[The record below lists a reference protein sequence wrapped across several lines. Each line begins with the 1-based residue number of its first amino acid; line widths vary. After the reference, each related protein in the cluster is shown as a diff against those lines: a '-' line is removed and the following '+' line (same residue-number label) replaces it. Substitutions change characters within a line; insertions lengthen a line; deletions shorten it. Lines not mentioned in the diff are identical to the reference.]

1 MSEPPSIDFVAEWE
15 AALERR
21 TTVEKIYDVALQ
33 LREPLRVA
41 DIADRAGV
49 TPETARKY
57 LRFLT
62 ELGVVKKA
70 SDDPATYER
79 NDAYF
84 EWRRI
89 ERLRTEHT
97 EELQARARGLTARIA
112 DYEAAYDASTPAA
125 VDAVTVAEA
134 SDDRTIDDVYS
145 DLGDW
150 ATALEERKLTER
162 ARERLRAEDEHDSD
176 S

>member
-15 AALERR
+15 AELERR

-41 DIADRAGV
+41 DIADRAGI
-49 TPETARKY
+49 TPDTAREH
-57 LRFLT
+57 LNFLT
-62 ELGVVKKA
+62 ELGVVKNP

-89 ERLRTEHT
+89 DQLWTEHSV
-97 EELQARARGLTARIA
+97 EELQERIRELTARIA

-125 VDAVTVAEA
+125 VDAATVAEA
-134 SDDRTIDDVYS
+134 SGDRTIDDVYS
-145 DLGDW
+145 DLRDW
-150 ATALEERKLTER
+150 VTAQEERKLTKR
-162 ARERLRAEDEHDSD
+162 ARLQRCHGDNQQ
-176 S
+176 